1 MVVDGVADD
10 EGAAGRAARHVVS
23 VDDPVVVRAA
33 AVVDTTHQAAAGARV
48 LVAVTQQTHINATH
62 QAAAGARVLV
72 VVTQHT
78 RILYKPCFKGCYQ
91 SLAQATSRYQQRLY
105 ICEGGSLCYHNV
117 FV

>member
-48 LVAVTQQTHINATH
+48 LV
-62 QAAAGARVLV
+62 

-78 RILYKPCFKGCYQ
+78 RILCKSCFKGCYQ

-105 ICEGGSLCYHNV
+105 ICEGESLCYHNV
-117 FV
+117 FI